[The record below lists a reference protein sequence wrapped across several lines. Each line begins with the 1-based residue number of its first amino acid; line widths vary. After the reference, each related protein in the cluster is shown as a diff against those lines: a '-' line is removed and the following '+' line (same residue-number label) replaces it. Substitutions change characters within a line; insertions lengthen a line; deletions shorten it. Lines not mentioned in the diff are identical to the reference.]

1 MIIMRHLL
9 DVNVWVALFAEE
21 HVHHGMARD
30 FLADPDV
37 KLATCPLVESG
48 VLRVM
53 NSPAVLGSQITDF
66 EATREALMRVYGS
79 RDVLFWDDA
88 PSLVRTQVVAWRN
101 VTGYRQITDLQLLS
115 LAVAHDAA
123 FTTFDQRV
131 SLRAVHGAEPRHLR
145 VL

>member
-1 MIIMRHLL
+1 MRRGGCQLAKAAR
-9 DVNVWVALFAEE
+9 VWAE
-21 HVHHGMARD
+21 
-30 FLADPDV
+30 
-37 KLATCPLVESG
+37 TSG
-48 VLRVM
+48 
-53 NSPAVLGSQITDF
+53 SAS
-66 EATREALMRVYGS
+66 
-79 RDVLFWDDA
+79 LFWDDV
-88 PSLVRTQVVAWRN
+88 PSLVRTQAVAWRN